1 MATAKNQSCLWRPTA
16 NPESLDSGYEK
27 PVREEKI
34 LAAGWKLT
42 DAHAPFQA
50 DTIWE
55 KNVPVRMR
63 DGCQIYVDIFRP
75 LGAEV
80 GSVPA
85 LLAWSPYGKSA
96 CHTGGFNPLDMIPG
110 RMGVPR
116 NRLSGF
122 EKFEAPDPAEWTARG
137 YAIVNPDPRGT
148 YDSEG
153 DINHFGEVEA
163 NDGYDTVEHLAS
175 LPWCNGKVALV
186 GNSWLGIV
194 QWFIAAKQ
202 PPHLTCIAPLE
213 GAGDLYRDILC
224 RGGIPQVPFW
234 DFLSGLLR
242 GRRQQEDVVGMLEKF
257 PLMCEYWASKRADMT
272 KITVPAYILASYS
285 TFLHTFGS
293 FRGFTEIVHSKKWL
307 RVHPTQEWHDLY
319 QKSTNDDLQKFFDFY
334 TKGIRNG
341 WEDTPRVRVSI
352 LRYNKE
358 PLVNRIF
365 PDWPIPSTT
374 YRTLYL
380 QTDHSL
386 AEVPPRS
393 SGSLSYIADVP
404 FEQIDADKEEL
415 AFVYTFKEPCAL
427 VGSARAVLYISG
439 DEGRDMDVFVQI
451 RKADSTGK
459 ILQNINIPS
468 IDRKV
473 CNMPE
478 PVELINPLV
487 YLGPTGCLRAS
498 HRALDQ
504 SLSSQWWPEH
514 DFSSKQPVAPGEVVE
529 LDIGLWQTGIY
540 FEAEEK
546 LILKVAG
553 HNMTL
558 AEFPGLRGGMPNDNQ
573 GKHTLHMSESRCFVP
588 LVADTAS
595 LNRDCPRYR
604 NSRGKAIEKQ

>member
-1 MATAKNQSCLWRPTA
+1 MATKDFDARLWRPTLQ
-16 NPESLDSGYEK
+16 PESADHGYENPRQETK
-27 PVREEKI
+27 V

-42 DAHAPFQA
+42 DAHAPFQV
-50 DTIWE
+50 DTVWE
-55 KNVPVRMR
+55 KNVLVRMR

-75 LGAEV
+75 RDAAL

-85 LLAWSPYGKSA
+85 LLTWSPYGKSA

-153 DINHFGEVEA
+153 DIHHFGEIEA
-163 NDGYDTVEHLAS
+163 NDGYDTIEYLAG
-175 LPWCNGKVALV
+175 LPWCNGNVALV
-186 GNSWLGIV
+186 GNSWLGIA

-202 PPHLTCIAPLE
+202 PPHLRCIAPLE

-224 RGGIPQVPFW
+224 RGGIPQTPFW

-242 GRRQQEDVVGMLEKF
+242 GRNRQEDVIGMLKLY
-257 PLMCEYWASKRADMT
+257 PLMNEYWAEKRADMS
-272 KITVPAYILASYS
+272 KITVPAYVLASYS

-293 FRGFTEIVHSKKWL
+293 FRGFTEIPHSKKWL

-319 QKSTNDDLQKFFDFY
+319 QKSTNDELQKFFDFY
-334 TKGIRNG
+334 TRGVNNE
-341 WEDTPRVRVSI
+341 WEQTPKARVSL

-358 PLVNRIF
+358 PLVNLAF

-374 YRTLYL
+374 ALTLYL
-380 QTDHSL
+380 QDENIL
-386 AEVPPRS
+386 AEEISETPKT
-393 SGSLSYIADVP
+393 LSYISDVP
-404 FEQIDADKEEL
+404 FQQMDADSEEL
-415 AFVYTFKEPCAL
+415 SFTYTFKEPCAL
-427 VGSARAVLYISG
+427 VGSARAVLHVSC
-439 DEGRDMDVFVQI
+439 DQGRDMDVFVQI
-451 RKADSTGK
+451 RKADSAGK
-459 ILQNINIPS
+459 VLRNINIPAN
-468 IDRKV
+468 DRKT
-473 CNMPE
+473 CSMPE
-478 PVELINPLV
+478 PVDLINPLV

-498 HRALDQ
+498 HRALDLG
-504 SLSSQWWPEH
+504 LSNKWWPEH
-514 DFSSKQPVAPGEVVE
+514 NYSQKQPIVPGNVVE

-540 FEAEEK
+540 FEPGEK

-558 AEFPGLRGGMPNDNQ
+558 AEFPDLRGTMANYNR
-573 GKHTLHMSESRCFVP
+573 GKHTLYVGGNFASRLTIPIVP
-588 LVADTAS
+588 NV
-595 LNRDCPRYR
+595 
-604 NSRGKAIEKQ
+604 